1 MDRRVY
7 IRTLFLVLCK
17 AVHDLYPQGNVKIL
31 FPVSNGYYCEPEI
44 GEVVSPDNVALIRH
58 RMQALI
64 DADLPIEMHKKPRA
78 EVLEIFKDDESKKR
92 LMESINTETLRYCS
106 LVGYNDSF
114 YGEVLPSTGKLGL
127 FGIEM
132 YANGMLLRVPDVN
145 DPTKL
150 GKFIRQDKMFDVFMA
165 NHTWQKKMGIGNVGT
180 LNKAIEAGYS
190 TQLITVFEAMQ
201 EKNLSKIAD
210 DIVSRRDIRVILI
223 AGPSSSGKTTT
234 CKRLSV
240 QLVVNGIFPKQISMD
255 DYYVDR
261 ELSPRDEDGEYDFE
275 SIYALNL
282 KLFNEQVNA
291 LINGEEVELPRY
303 NFQTGKS
310 EMSGKKMKLESNE
323 VLLIEGI
330 HALNPE
336 LTSHIPQNM
345 IYRLYASALTSIVLD
360 DHNYIPT
367 TDNRL
372 LRRMVRDYKYRNV
385 SAEATLSRWSSVR
398 KGEDK
403 WIFPYQENADA
414 VFNTALLFE
423 LAVLKPQ
430 AEKLLAEV
438 TKDMLVYAEARRLQR
453 FLRHIVPMSE
463 AQIPQTSLLREF
475 LGGSSFE
482 Y

>member
-1 MDRRVY
+1 M
-7 IRTLFLVLCK
+7 LCK

-92 LMESINTETLRYCS
+92 LMERINTETLRYCS

-165 NHTWQKKMGIGNVGT
+165 NHTWQKKMDIGNVGT

-234 CKRLSV
+234 CKRLSI
-240 QLVVNGIFPKQISMD
+240 QLLVNGIKPFDISLD
-255 DYYVDR
+255 DYFLD
-261 ELSPRDEDGEYDFE
+261 RDETPKDENGENDYE
-275 SIYALNL
+275 SLYALDL
-282 KLFNEQVNA
+282 ELFNNHLNA

-303 NFQTGKS
+303 NFKTGKR
-310 EMSGKKMKLESNE
+310 EMSGKKKKLADNE

-336 LTSHIPQNM
+336 LTSQIPQQE
-345 IYRLYASALTSIVLD
+345 IFRVYASALTSITLD

-372 LRRMVRDYKYRNV
+372 LRRMVRDYKYRGAT
-385 SAEATLSRWSSVR
+385 AEKTLAQWASVR
-398 KGEDK
+398 RGEEK
-403 WIFPYQENADA
+403 WIFPFQENADA

-430 AEKLLAEV
+430 AEPLLSSV
-438 TKDMLVYAEARRLQR
+438 TRDSPYYTEARRLMR
-453 FLRHIVPMSE
+453 FLRHIAPMSE
-463 AQIPQTSLLREF
+463 EQIPPTSLLREF

>member
-1 MDRRVY
+1 MRREY
-7 IRTLFLVLCK
+7 TRTLFLVLCK
-17 AVHDLYPQGNVKIL
+17 AVHDLYPEGKIKIL
-31 FPVSNGYYCEPEI
+31 FPVSNGYYCDLQV
-44 GEVVSPDNVALIRH
+44 GEVVSPEIVEAIRH
-58 RMQALI
+58 RMRALI
-64 DADLPIEMHKKPRA
+64 DADLPIETHKKPKA
-78 EVLEIFKDDESKKR
+78 KVLELFKDDESKCR
-92 LMESINTETLRYCS
+92 LMESVGTETLRYCS
-106 LVGYNDSF
+106 LVGYNDAF
-114 YGEVLPSTGKLGL
+114 YDDVFTHTGAVKL
-127 FGIEM
+127 FGLEL
-132 YANGMLLRVPDVN
+132 YNNGMLLRVPDLN

-150 GKFIRQDKMFDVFMA
+150 GKFIRQDKMFDVFME
-165 NHTWQKKMGIGNVGT
+165 NHTWQQKMGIGNVGT
-180 LNKAIEAGYS
+180 LNKAIEAGYN
-190 TQLITVFEAMQ
+190 TELITVFEAMQ
-201 EKNLSKIAD
+201 EKKLSRIAD
-210 DIVSRRDIRVILI
+210 DIVNRRDIRVILI

-240 QLVVNGIFPKQISMD
+240 QMVVNGVHPQQISMD

-261 ELSPRDEDGEYDFE
+261 ELSPKDENGEYDFE
-275 SIYALNL
+275 SLYALNL
-282 KLFNEQVNA
+282 DLFNEQVNA

-310 EMSGKKMKLESNE
+310 EKSGKKMKLESNE

-336 LTSHIPQNM
+336 LTAHIPQRM
-345 IYRLYASALTSIVLD
+345 IYRVYASALTSIVLD

-372 LRRMVRDYKYRNV
+372 IRRMVRDYKYRNA
-385 SAEATLSRWSSVR
+385 SAEATLGRWASVR

-430 AEKLLAEV
+430 AEPLLNSV
-438 TKDMLVYAEARRLQR
+438 GKDSPHYHEARRLAR
-453 FLRHIVPMSE
+453 FLRHIVPME
-463 AQIPQTSLLREF
+463 ETQIPPTSLLREF

>member
-165 NHTWQKKMGIGNVGT
+165 NHTWQKKMDIGNVGT

-234 CKRLSV
+234 CKRLSI
-240 QLVVNGIFPKQISMD
+240 QLLVNGIKPFDISLD
-255 DYYVDR
+255 DYFLD
-261 ELSPRDEDGEYDFE
+261 RDETPKDENGENDYE
-275 SIYALNL
+275 SLYALDL
-282 KLFNEQVNA
+282 ELFNNHLNA

-303 NFQTGKS
+303 NFKTGKR
-310 EMSGKKMKLESNE
+310 EMSGKKKKLADNE

-336 LTSHIPQNM
+336 LTSQIPQQE
-345 IYRLYASALTSIVLD
+345 IFRVYASALTSITLD

-372 LRRMVRDYKYRNV
+372 LRRMVRDYKYRGAT
-385 SAEATLSRWSSVR
+385 AEKTLAQWASVR
-398 KGEDK
+398 RGEEK
-403 WIFPYQENADA
+403 WIFPFQENADA

-430 AEKLLAEV
+430 AEPLLSSV
-438 TKDMLVYAEARRLQR
+438 TRDSPYYTEARRLMR
-453 FLRHIVPMSE
+453 FLRHIAPMSE
-463 AQIPQTSLLREF
+463 EQIPPTSLLREF